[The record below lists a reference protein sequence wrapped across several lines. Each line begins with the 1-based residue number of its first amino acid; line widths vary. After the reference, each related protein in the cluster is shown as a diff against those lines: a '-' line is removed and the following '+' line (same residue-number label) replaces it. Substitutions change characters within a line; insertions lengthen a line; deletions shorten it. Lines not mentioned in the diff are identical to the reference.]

1 MDTLTLQN
9 GPQPTAMTYF
19 ITYGFIYRDNILS
32 ASCGPVQQRSF
43 FIAAFM
49 HLKEM
54 KEPRGCFDCVRGDA
68 GLRKMSPVGITLQ
81 ASSLAMRPKLC
92 AQTSPL
98 GPLQDWEGPAPSAWG
113 DCYFHQACPEPGHLS
128 LQRAAP
134 FHTSHKCV
142 LYILVNAK

>member
-9 GPQPTAMTYF
+9 GPRSTAMTYF
-19 ITYGFIYRDNILS
+19 LTWGFIYHDNILY
-32 ASCGPVQQRSF
+32 ASCGTVQQRSF

-54 KEPRGCFDCVRGDA
+54 KEPRGCFDGVRGDA
-68 GLRKMSPVGITLQ
+68 GLGKMSPVGITLQ

-98 GPLQDWEGPAPSAWG
+98 GPLHDWEEPAPSAWG
-113 DCYFHQACPEPGHLS
+113 DCYFLMACPEPGYLS

-134 FHTSHKCV
+134 FHTRHNCALPISGH
-142 LYILVNAK
+142 AE